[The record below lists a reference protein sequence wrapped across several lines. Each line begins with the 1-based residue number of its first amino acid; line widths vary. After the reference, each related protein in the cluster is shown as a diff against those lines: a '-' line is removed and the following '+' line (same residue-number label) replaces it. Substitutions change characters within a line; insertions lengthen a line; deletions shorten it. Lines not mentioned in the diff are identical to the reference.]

1 MKSLAFCCLALALGA
16 SAATPARAD
25 YAVVAFH
32 SGFCRIWTDPV
43 REPLDGHFLVF
54 PRQWRG
60 HVWLRDH
67 FVSRDVAEW
76 HLQHAVEDGRC
87 QRTGIAGAAAVGVAA
102 AVTSDAGQVAG
113 RSDTGYYAAAPGY
126 TDGGHVLGCGIGNW
140 RCNAAAGGYAQ
151 PYYNAAPGYTYGG
164 HVLGCGIGNWRCR

>member
-1 MKSLAFCCLALALGA
+1 MKSLAFCCLALAFGA

-102 AVTSDAGQVAG
+102 ASNAPIY
-113 RSDTGYYAAAPGY
+113 SNTGYYAAAPGY

-140 RCNAAAGGYAQ
+140 RCNAAAGGQTQ
-151 PYYNAAPGYTYGG
+151 PGYVGYDAGTPGYTDGG
-164 HVLGCGIGNWRCR
+164 HVLGCGINNWRCR